1 METIIKIND
10 FVNGIVWGVPIMLLI
25 LGTGVYY
32 TVRLGFIQF
41 RHPVWL
47 VKQTIVKA
55 FQKKDEGPTA
65 PGELTSFQ
73 AAMTSV
79 SAIVGSG
86 NIAGAAT
93 AIVMGGPGALIWM
106 ILAAFVG
113 MATKFAEIA
122 LGIKYRKVHE
132 DGTVSGGAMY
142 YLSEGLHQKWLG
154 ILFSI
159 LVIPF
164 AFVISGVVDTNTI
177 ALTLNER
184 YSVPTLV
191 TGIVLAV
198 VVGIIV
204 FGGIGRIGHVCEVVA
219 PFMGGAYILAG
230 LLIIIVHITEVP
242 HAIAEILIA
251 AFNPRAATG
260 GIVGSIFVCM
270 RYGIARGIYSNE
282 AGLGTAAMVHCGAK
296 VNDPIEQAVWGPVEV
311 FLDTVFICSVTG
323 IAIVLS
329 GLWNSGLDGA
339 VLTMRAFDQLLPGG
353 IGGFICLASVVLFGF
368 SCLISYYT
376 YAERAGEYIF
386 GQKIKPIIKAL
397 WVVIILIGSQS
408 TLGFAW
414 DLVDTFNG
422 LMIIPNLIGIIL
434 LSNEAVKMKN
444 DYFKRNNV
452 EKIKK

>member
-1 METIIKIND
+1 METLIKIND

-32 TVRLGFIQF
+32 TVRFGFMQF
-41 RHPVWL
+41 RHPAWL
-47 VKQTIVKA
+47 VKQTIIKA
-55 FQKKDEGPTA
+55 FKKKDEGPTA
-65 PGELTSFQ
+65 QGELTSFQ

-93 AIVMGGPGALIWM
+93 AIVMGGPGALVWM
-106 ILAAFVG
+106 IG

-122 LGIKYRKVHE
+122 LGIKYRKIHK

-142 YLSEGLHQKWLG
+142 YLADGLHQKWLG

-184 YSVPTLV
+184 YSIPTVV
-191 TGIVLAV
+191 TGVILAV
-198 VVGIIV
+198 LVGIIV

-230 LLIIIVHITEVP
+230 LLIMIVHITQVP
-242 HAIAEILIA
+242 GAIVEIITA
-251 AFNPRAATG
+251 AFNPKAATG
-260 GIVGSIFVCM
+260 GIVGSVFVCM

-296 VNDPIEQAVWGPVEV
+296 VNNPIEQAVWGPVEV

-329 GLWNSGLDGA
+329 GLWSSGLDGA
-339 VLTMRAFDQLLPGG
+339 VLTMRAFDSLLPGG
-353 IGGFICLASVVLFGF
+353 IGGFICLAS
-368 SCLISYYT
+368 
-376 YAERAGEYIF
+376 
-386 GQKIKPIIKAL
+386 
-397 WVVIILIGSQS
+397 VVIILIGSQS

-414 DLVDTFNG
+414 DLADTFNG

>member
-1 METIIKIND
+1 MIKKEVEERTVETIVKINEV
-10 FVNGIVWGVPIMLLI
+10 VNGIVWGVPIMLLI
-25 LGTGVYY
+25 LGTGIYY
-32 TVRLGFIQF
+32 TIRFGFIQF

-55 FQKKDEGPTA
+55 FQKKDEGPTV

-122 LGIKYRKVHE
+122 LGVKYRKVHE

-154 ILFSI
+154 MLFSI

-164 AFVISGVVDTNTI
+164 AFVISGIVDTNTI

-184 YSVPTLV
+184 YSVPTLA

-230 LLIIIVHITEVP
+230 
-242 HAIAEILIA
+242 
-251 AFNPRAATG
+251 
-260 GIVGSIFVCM
+260 
-270 RYGIARGIYSNE
+270 
-282 AGLGTAAMVHCGAK
+282 
-296 VNDPIEQAVWGPVEV
+296 
-311 FLDTVFICSVTG
+311 
-323 IAIVLS
+323 S
-329 GLWNSGLDGA
+329 G
-339 VLTMRAFDQLLPGG
+339 
-353 IGGFICLASVVLFGF
+353 
-368 SCLISYYT
+368 SYYS
-376 YAERAGEYIF
+376 
-386 GQKIKPIIKAL
+386 
-397 WVVIILIGSQS
+397 GS
-408 TLGFAW
+408 W
-414 DLVDTFNG
+414 C
-422 LMIIPNLIGIIL
+422 
-434 LSNEAVKMKN
+434 
-444 DYFKRNNV
+444 YY
-452 EKIKK
+452 

>member
-1 METIIKIND
+1 MVKNIYFGDFLLQIVLILIRLNRDRLISKWQSGLNLVEYCKVIKKEVEERTVETIVKINEV
-10 FVNGIVWGVPIMLLI
+10 VNGIVWGVPIMLLI
-25 LGTGVYY
+25 LGTGIYY
-32 TVRLGFIQF
+32 TIRFGFIQF

-55 FQKKDEGPTA
+55 FQKKDEGPTV

-122 LGIKYRKVHE
+122 LGVKYRKVHE

-154 ILFSI
+154 MLFSI

-164 AFVISGVVDTNTI
+164 AFVISGIVDTNTI

-184 YSVPTLV
+184 YSVPTLA

-230 LLIIIVHITEVP
+230 LLIILVHITQVLLVLLLKYLLQ
-242 HAIAEILIA
+242 HLI
-251 AFNPRAATG
+251 R
-260 GIVGSIFVCM
+260 
-270 RYGIARGIYSNE
+270 RQQR
-282 AGLGTAAMVHCGAK
+282 
-296 VNDPIEQAVWGPVEV
+296 
-311 FLDTVFICSVTG
+311 
-323 IAIVLS
+323 
-329 GLWNSGLDGA
+329 
-339 VLTMRAFDQLLPGG
+339 
-353 IGGFICLASVVLFGF
+353 VVL
-368 SCLISYYT
+368 
-376 YAERAGEYIF
+376 
-386 GQKIKPIIKAL
+386 
-397 WVVIILIGSQS
+397 
-408 TLGFAW
+408 
-414 DLVDTFNG
+414 
-422 LMIIPNLIGIIL
+422 
-434 LSNEAVKMKN
+434 
-444 DYFKRNNV
+444 
-452 EKIKK
+452 

>member
-1 METIIKIND
+1 METLIKIND

-32 TVRLGFIQF
+32 TVRFGFMQF
-41 RHPVWL
+41 RHPAWL
-47 VKQTIVKA
+47 VKQTIIKA
-55 FQKKDEGPTA
+55 FKKKDEGPTA
-65 PGELTSFQ
+65 QGELTSFQ

-93 AIVMGGPGALIWM
+93 AIVMGGPGALVWM

-122 LGIKYRKVHE
+122 LGIKYRKIHK

-142 YLSEGLHQKWLG
+142 YLADGLHQKWLG

-184 YSVPTLV
+184 YSIPTVV
-191 TGIVLAV
+191 TGVILAV
-198 VVGIIV
+198 LVGIIV

-230 LLIIIVHITEVP
+230 LLIMIVHITQVP
-242 HAIAEILIA
+242 GAIVEIITA
-251 AFNPRAATG
+251 AFNPKAATG
-260 GIVGSIFVCM
+260 GIVGSVFVCM

-311 FLDTVFICSVTG
+311 FLDGKPWPGHKGFYVDDRTVRPDEFLNCSVDE
-323 IAIVLS
+323 L
-329 GLWNSGLDGA
+329 NE
-339 VLTMRAFDQLLPGG
+339 
-353 IGGFICLASVVLFGF
+353 ICNKSR
-368 SCLISYYT
+368 
-376 YAERAGEYIF
+376 ER
-386 GQKIKPIIKAL
+386 
-397 WVVIILIGSQS
+397 
-408 TLGFAW
+408 
-414 DLVDTFNG
+414 
-422 LMIIPNLIGIIL
+422 
-434 LSNEAVKMKN
+434 SN
-444 DYFKRNNV
+444 
-452 EKIKK
+452 

>member
-1 METIIKIND
+1 MVKNIYFGDFLLQIVLILIRLNRDRLISKWQSGLNLVEYCKVIKKEVEERTVETIVKINEV
-10 FVNGIVWGVPIMLLI
+10 VNGIVWGVPIMLLI
-25 LGTGVYY
+25 LGTGIYY
-32 TVRLGFIQF
+32 TIRFGFIQF

-47 VKQTIVKA
+47 VKQTIVKV
-55 FQKKDEGPTA
+55 FQKKDEGPTV

-122 LGIKYRKVHE
+122 LGVKYRKVHE

-142 YLSEGLHQKWLG
+142 YLSEGLHQKWL
-154 ILFSI
+154 
-159 LVIPF
+159 
-164 AFVISGVVDTNTI
+164 
-177 ALTLNER
+177 
-184 YSVPTLV
+184 
-191 TGIVLAV
+191 
-198 VVGIIV
+198 
-204 FGGIGRIGHVCEVVA
+204 
-219 PFMGGAYILAG
+219 
-230 LLIIIVHITEVP
+230 
-242 HAIAEILIA
+242 
-251 AFNPRAATG
+251 
-260 GIVGSIFVCM
+260 
-270 RYGIARGIYSNE
+270 GIYSNE

-368 SCLISYYT
+368 SCLVSYYT

-386 GQKIKPIIKAL
+386 GKKVKPVIKIF
-397 WVVIILIGSQS
+397 WVIVILIGSQS

-414 DLVDTFNG
+414 DLADTFNG
-422 LMIIPNLIGIIL
+422 LMIIPNLIGIIF

-444 DYFKRNNV
+444 DFFKKNV
-452 EKIKK
+452 TFR